1 MHKNV
6 SRLKTSLFKYT
17 LLTGLLGFAIACST
31 KKDTFLARNSHAL
44 STKYNILYNGGLA
57 LDAGLTELKTTY
69 ADNYWDVLPIERMQ
83 PKEEGLGPEDQRNPN
98 FERAETKATK
108 AIQKHSM
115 NIGGAEKNP
124 QMDEAH
130 LMLGKARY
138 YEQRFIPALEAFNYV
153 LYKYPGSDK
162 INEVKIWREKTN
174 MRLENDQIAV
184 NNLRKLL
191 SEIKLKDQIF
201 ADANATLAQAFLNL
215 NQKDSALA
223 RLRQA
228 TIYTKSNE
236 EKARYRFIGGQLFEQ
251 AGQKDS
257 AYAAYQ
263 SVIDMNRKSPR
274 IYVLQAHARQAA
286 QFDPAKGDTLQ
297 FVEKF
302 NKMLEDR
309 ENRPYLDILNHQMAL
324 YYEKKKDQKEALKYY
339 NRSLR
344 KNPQDQYLMASN
356 YRNMAEIYFDQAKYT
371 MAGQYYDSTLV
382 NLKERTRE
390 YNLIR
395 KKRENLVDVIK
406 FEGIARENDS
416 ILKLVAMSSDARQKF
431 FEEYTAKL
439 KEKDEKEKA
448 LAEKAAA
455 SAKNNPNSDD
465 GAYANED
472 VKRGAMKGTKTPAAA
487 AGSPAGKVSDFYF
500 YNPTT
505 LAFGKNEFR
514 KVWGNRAHGPNWRTG
529 KNENKAEDKGG
540 DLADAKKD
548 PTAGISNEV
557 RYSPEFYIGQ
567 IPTDQKVIDSLAT
580 ERNFA
585 YYQLGVIYKEK
596 FREYALASDKLEK
609 LLQNQPE
616 ERLILPSMYNLY
628 KIYEITNSAKAAE
641 MRDRILAQY
650 PDSRYAQILSS
661 ANSEA
666 GGLLSPEI
674 AYNDLFDLYRS
685 GDYKKVLADSGEA
698 IDQFTGDEIVPKFEL
713 LRAHTIGKLRGITEY
728 KKALNFV
735 ALSYPNSPEGKQA
748 EALLGKEIPAIEKLK
763 FSKSPTENWKIL
775 YRANDLTAK
784 STKYL
789 HDKLK
794 KFLADREPSTFKL
807 SHDLYTETESFLV
820 LRGIKSEDA
829 AKSVV
834 TILKDFKDYRIP
846 DEAIIISG
854 QNYEVVQMK
863 KNLGEYLANPEMVEQ
878 SVTDQLPFTPPPKE
892 VAKPKAKDADK
903 QAKQQAKSA
912 AQQQPQQPGKN
923 QAQPGKNQAQ
933 PGKGNQ
939 QNPGFNQP
947 SFGNQPSFNN
957 PAFNQNNQTPTGSPN
972 MPPGTTGGPPPTP
985 KR

>member
-1 MHKNV
+1 MHKTV
-6 SRLKTSLFKYT
+6 SRLKTSLFKYS
-17 LLTGLLGFAIACST
+17 LLTGFLGFAIACST

-57 LDAGLTELKTTY
+57 LDAGLVELKTTY

-130 LMLGKARY
+130 LMLGQARY

-153 LYKYPGSDK
+153 LYKYPASDK

-191 SEIKLKDQIF
+191 GEIKLKDQIY

-215 NQKDSALA
+215 NQQDSALA
-223 RLRQA
+223 RLRTA
-228 TIYTKSNE
+228 TLYTKSNE
-236 EKARYRFIGGQLFEQ
+236 EKARYRFIGGQLFEK

-286 QFDPAKGDTLQ
+286 QFDPAKGDTLL

-309 ENRPYLDILNHQMAL
+309 ENRPYLDILNHEMAL

-344 KNPQDQYLMASN
+344 KNSQDQYLVASN

-371 MAGQYYDSTLV
+371 SAGQYYDSTLV

-390 YNLIR
+390 FNLIR

-406 FEGIARENDS
+406 YEGIARENDS
-416 ILKLVAMSSDARQKF
+416 ILKLVAMSEDSRKKF
-431 FEEYTAKL
+431 FEDYTAKL
-439 KEKDEKEKA
+439 KEKDEKEKLA
-448 LAEKAAA
+448 AEKAAEA
-455 SAKNNPNSDD
+455 GKNNPGSDD
-465 GAYANED
+465 GAIANED
-472 VKRGAMKGTKTPAAA
+472 VKRGAMKGTGTKTSTS
-487 AGSPAGKVSDFYF
+487 AGSSAGKASDFYF

-514 KVWGNRAHGPNWRTG
+514 KVWGNRAHGPNWRTSVND
-529 KNENKAEDKGG
+529 KKTDENQGG
-540 DLADAKKD
+540 IADAKKD
-548 PTAGISNEV
+548 PTGGVSNEV

-567 IPTDQKVIDSLAT
+567 IPTDQKVIDSLAK

-596 FREYALASDKLEK
+596 FREYALATDKLEK

-628 KIYEITNSAKAAE
+628 KIYEITNSAKATE
-641 MRDRILAQY
+641 MRDRILSMY
-650 PDSRYAQILSS
+650 PDSRYAQILSN
-661 ANSEA
+661 ADSES
-666 GGLLSPEI
+666 GGALSPEI
-674 AYNDLFDLYRS
+674 AYNQLFEVYES

-698 IDQFTGDEIVPKFEL
+698 IDQFTGDEIVPKMEL
-713 LRAHTIGKLRGITEY
+713 LRAHTIGKLRGIAEY

-735 ALSYPNSPEGKQA
+735 ALSYPNSIEGKQA
-748 EALLGKEIPAIEKLK
+748 EALLAREIPAIEKLK

-794 KFLADREPSTFKL
+794 KFLADRDPSPLKM
-807 SHDLYTETESFLV
+807 SYDLYTETENFLV
-820 LRGIKSEDA
+820 VRGIKSEEA
-829 AKSVV
+829 AKSVA

-863 KNLGEYLANPEMVEQ
+863 KNLAEYLANPEMVEQ
-878 SVTDQLPFTPPPKE
+878 SVTEQLPFTPPPKE
-892 VAKPKAKDADK
+892 VAKPKAQTPDK
-903 QAKQQAKSA
+903 TAKQQQTKANA
-912 AQQQPQQPGKN
+912 QQPQVPGKN
-923 QAQPGKNQAQ
+923 QAQQ
-933 PGKGNQ
+933 GKGNTQ
-939 QNPGFNQP
+939 QNAMPNSGFNQP
-947 SFGNQPSFNN
+947 SFGNQPTFNN
-957 PAFNQNNQTPTGSPN
+957 PAFNQNNQNPTSSPN